1 MTNNIGD
8 LTSINT
14 VASAS
19 STSPSILVNGSTS
32 ATVVAG
38 STITITVANGPG
50 NPRDWIGWYR
60 PGSLIESGGAPGD
73 PWVYANG
80 AQVAPSTG
88 LNSFDVMMAAPAT
101 SGSYEMRFYADDSY
115 NLLAHAAFAVTPP
128 PLPPP
133 PPPIPPRL
141 RA

>member
-8 LTSINT
+8 LTVCNT
-14 VASAS
+14 AASESSSAS
-19 STSPSILVNGSTS
+19 SILVNGSTS

-38 STITITVANGPG
+38 SIITITVADGPG

-128 PLPPP
+128 PLPP
-133 PPPIPPRL
+133 
-141 RA
+141 

>member
-1 MTNNIGD
+1 MTNNIDD
-8 LTSINT
+8 LTVSNT
-14 VASAS
+14 AASES
-19 STSPSILVNGSTS
+19 SSAPSILVNGSTS

-38 STITITVANGPG
+38 STISITVANGPG

-60 PGSLIESGGAPGD
+60 PGSLIESGGVPGD

-88 LNSFDVMMAAPAT
+88 LSSFDVMMAAPAT

-115 NLLAHAAFAVTPP
+115 SLVAHVAFAVSAPPP
-128 PLPPP
+128 PLPPL
-133 PPPIPPRL
+133 PPRQ
-141 RA
+141 RG